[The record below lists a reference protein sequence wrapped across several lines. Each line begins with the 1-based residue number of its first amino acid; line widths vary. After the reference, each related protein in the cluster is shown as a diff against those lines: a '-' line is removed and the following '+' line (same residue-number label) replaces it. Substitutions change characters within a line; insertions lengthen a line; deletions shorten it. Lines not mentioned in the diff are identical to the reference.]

1 MRLSTVLTH
10 FACSVIVIAQSK
22 SLFKLTYKPIN
33 KAVWPLLAALTLT
46 FKFIVLIGMTIV
58 LPENVF
64 GSEFEF
70 DANTG
75 EICSIEHV
83 PAGNGKVAVLEALEL
98 KLQMSSDRVYIGDGS
113 SDPYVVPGVN
123 SRYGHTIAVSEK
135 KSIGRIA
142 NRTVLSDNAVSVL
155 VPILENVLK

>member
-1 MRLSTVLTH
+1 
-10 FACSVIVIAQSK
+10 
-22 SLFKLTYKPIN
+22 
-33 KAVWPLLAALTLT
+33 
-46 FKFIVLIGMTIV
+46 MTIV

-142 NRTVLSDNAVSVL
+142 NRTVLRDNAVSVL
-155 VPILENVLK
+155 VPILENVLKWDSAQIRGLFNSHGLALQDWDKIHTDWINFIIKKIKIWMQQNLLAIYRPF